1 MFWKW
6 PISIIGKMLNIGQAD
21 NRSTPT
27 KNEHDET
34 APAAFCFLYSTSTK
48 NFIIVIIKNM
58 QLISY
63 QSKTGLVMGR
73 GPALYD
79 WKYFIFN
86 VFVYVQYLV
95 LTCCS
100 LK

>member
-1 MFWKW
+1 M
-6 PISIIGKMLNIGQAD
+6 
-21 NRSTPT
+21 
-27 KNEHDET
+27 NEHDAT
-34 APAAFCFLYSTSTK
+34 APAAFCFLYNTSTK
-48 NFIIVIIKNM
+48 NFIVIIKNM

-63 QSKTGLVMGR
+63 QSKTGLVMER
-73 GPALYD
+73 GPERCMTENT
-79 WKYFIFN
+79 FIFN